1 MWFLTLDLATLLIQ
15 FWLFPPIFGSIKI
28 ELSGNTIWPQASGL
42 QKIAK
47 LNGYVNF
54 FQLKNYLNEMRHFP
68 WFSNTVLGFKDKF

>member
-42 QKIAK
+42 QKFAK

-54 FQLKNYLNEMRHFP
+54 FQLKNYMNET
-68 WFSNTVLGFKDKF
+68 FSVIFKHRVRILELKI